1 MKVGDLVRYQGV
13 VRGLDSLVGL
23 VIATNGKGFDVHW
36 IQPRPMGLQTTVE
49 LPMFI
54 EKVENSET

>member
-13 VRGLDSLVGL
+13 VRGLDGLVGL
-23 VIATNGKGFDVHW
+23 VIATNGEGFDVRW
-36 IQPRPMGLQTTVE
+36 IQHRLERLQTTVE

-54 EKVENSET
+54 EKVENET